1 MAKSVEDLPYIPLM
15 SESSAVNKT
24 GVWRVIKPIVNQEE
38 CNQCYICWKFCPD
51 VAIHIDEEGSI
62 LIDYD
67 HCKGCGICEA
77 VCPKKCIE
85 MVKEE

>member
-15 SESSAVNKT
+15 NESSASNKT
-24 GVWRVIKPIVNQEE
+24 GVWRVIRPTVNREE
-38 CNQCYICWKFCPD
+38 CNQCYLCWKFCPD
-51 VAIHIDEEGSI
+51 TSIEIDENGDI

-85 MVKEE
+85 MAREE

>member
-1 MAKSVEDLPYIPLM
+1 MADKVEDLPYIPHM
-15 SESSAVNKT
+15 SVSSAVNKT
-24 GVWRVIKPIVNQEE
+24 GVWRVIRPTVNKDD
-38 CNQCYICWKFCPD
+38 CNQCYLCWKFCPD
-51 VAIHIDEEGSI
+51 ASVHMNEDGDIE
-62 LIDYD
+62 IDYD